1 MSPELAAISWQGR
14 RAIIAFDSDVIRK
27 ADVKAAITALVDKL
41 KDEGADVRV
50 ILLPDIEGHEKIGLD
65 DFLVARGAE
74 ALQGLVDNARDWFSV
89 LLEMLPAG
97 LAADALDTELQPIYQ
112 QAEKAGAAGKE
123 MRLANLR
130 QRLKDLGY
138 PAPQMLELKRASRNA
153 AATRGRRRQAGDQ
166 PAETEPVIRFVAEGP
181 DGRFAGQPE
190 KHGLYD
196 MRAEEPSQLTN
207 FVMRI
212 TEDVH
217 VVDDLRPGRR
227 LPRHDHPAGRRSPFY
242 DRRRGFRQSPPS
254 SRRPSTRQP
263 GPRRKSIANQRSYVT
278 PSPP

>member
-1 MSPELAAISWQGR
+1 M
-14 RAIIAFDSDVIRK
+14 
-27 ADVKAAITALVDKL
+27 DKL

-50 ILLPDIEGHEKIGLD
+50 ILLPDIEGREKTGLD

-227 LPRHDHPAGRRSPFY
+227 FRGTITLLGVERHFTIDAK
-242 DRRRGFRQSPPS
+242 DLRQSRQAHGGHLRG
-254 SRRPSTRQP
+254 SRGQGGNPLQTET
-263 GPRRKSIANQRSYVT
+263 VT
-278 PSPP
+278 